1 MKRPAA
7 ILFDLDDTLYPERQF
22 VDGGFA
28 AVAQFVASLTGRS
41 SPAELTSRLIALHHE
56 QGRGRLFDTLLA
68 ELDLPVDGDL
78 VLACVLTYRT
88 HEPSLQPFPGAVDVL
103 RGVRAAGIR
112 TGLVSDGHAATQHRK
127 LSALPDVERL
137 LDVVVMTDDLGDEHA
152 KPSKMPFLVACRL
165 LAIAPADAVYVAN
178 DSRKD
183 FLGARGAG
191 LRTIQVGRPPDE
203 GRATMTT
210 LRSDASADADLIV
223 DTIVEALPAMLG
235 EGGEL

>member
-28 AVAQFVASLTGRS
+28 AVARFVAALTDRS
-41 SPAELTSRLIALHHE
+41 SPDELTRRLIALHDQ

-68 ELDLPVDGDL
+68 EIGLPIDRDL

-88 HEPSLQPFPGAVDVL
+88 HEPSLLPFPGVVDAL
-103 RGVRAAGIR
+103 RRIRAAGIR

-127 LSALPDVERL
+127 LTALPDVEDL

-152 KPSKMPFLVACRL
+152 KPSKMPFLVAARL
-165 LAIAPADAVYVAN
+165 LGIAPADAVYVAN

-191 LRTIQVGRPPDE
+191 LRTIRVGRPPDE
-203 GRATMTT
+203 GGAATTAAP
-210 LRSDASADADLIV
+210 SDADADLVV
-223 DTIVEALPAMLG
+223 DTIVEALPTILG
-235 EGGEL
+235 QGDNE

>member
-28 AVAQFVASLTGRS
+28 AVARFVASLTGRS
-41 SPAELTSRLIALHHE
+41 SPNELTSRLIALHDE

-68 ELDLPVDGDL
+68 ELDLPVERDL

-88 HEPSLQPFPGAVDVL
+88 HEPSLQPFPGVVDAL
-103 RGVRAAGIR
+103 RDVRAAGIR

-127 LSALPDVERL
+127 LAALPDVERL

-152 KPSKMPFLVACRL
+152 KPSTMPFLVACRIL
-165 LAIAPADAVYVAN
+165 GVAPADAVYVAN

-183 FLGARGAG
+183 FLGARGVG
-191 LRTIQVGRPPDE
+191 MRTVRVGNAPDE
-203 GRATMTT
+203 GGAATTAAP
-210 LRSDASADADLIV
+210 SDADADLVV
-223 DTIVEALPAMLG
+223 DTIVEAMPSILAQG
-235 EGGEL
+235 DTQ